1 MSRKILALGAAGLAL
16 AASLALTTLA
26 AAGGGDRNS
35 DRIPDRW
42 ERRHHLS
49 LKVNQA
55 KRDQDHDGLNNM
67 GEYRAK
73 LDPRDDDS
81 DDDGVE
87 DGDENAGA
95 ITSFAD
101 GVLTITLAGGGTLS
115 ATVTDRTE
123 IECEEEDSTNTSM
136 RGDDD
141 DDDGDHEDGD
151 QEDGD
156 NEDGDNDESCG
167 AEALTAGRP
176 VEEAELKTRGGKAV
190 WEEIELGS

>member
-1 MSRKILALGAAGLAL
+1 MSRKILALGAAALAL
-16 AASLALTTLA
+16 AASLVLA
-26 AAGGGDRNS
+26 TFATAGGGDRNR

-42 ERRHHLS
+42 EKRHHLS

-55 KRDQDHDGLNNM
+55 SRDQDRDGLTNM

-81 DDDGVE
+81 DDDGLE

-95 ITSFAD
+95 IASFTG
-101 GVLTITLAGGGTLS
+101 GVLTITLAGGGTLA
-115 ATVTDRTE
+115 ATVTDDTE
-123 IECEEEDSTNTSM
+123 IECEDEDRATTAM

-141 DDDGDHEDGD
+141 DDEDGEHEDGDHEDGD
-151 QEDGD
+151 HED
-156 NEDGDNDESCG
+156 SCG
-167 AEALTAGRP
+167 AAALTAGRT

-190 WEEIELGS
+190 WEEIELRS